1 MIQPQD
7 RAALS
12 YKLLQI
18 ILKLQPA
25 EGDWVSLAEIGSAFS
40 ASGIRCSQYGHAKL
54 KDFLHE
60 FEDVLEFRDV
70 REGIKPVVN
79 YARPREDVAPPD
91 DTLWENLDLRLDEE
105 KEQAEPTPES
115 DSQVHDSP
123 APAFPGIKL
132 YRRVPG
138 YNPIPPAP
146 PFGDGPSCVSAPT
159 PATPVKPL
167 ERTPKASPLPTHDE
181 ATPIKPAEP
190 AKQYQ
195 PTEPI
200 DQIEPT
206 KPIERLE
213 APAPAAPDKPVEP
226 AQPPE
231 PAQPSDP
238 AAQQPEPFPAAPYR
252 PAPQRLPTADQWLY
266 SWAFFPSS
274 KIDALVDMALE
285 EKWYYGKAPLP
296 EEPSHPILR
305 NYLAHT
311 FRRLCFE
318 GKVLI
323 RSDHR
328 TNEEYAAFNT
338 GLVDR
343 KYEYIYALFKRNTR
357 YLSPYWYLFDF
368 VIPGEDNGKTL
379 VSLFNPLPERANYFD
394 KLYKIIYDTSTGPLI
409 CDYTHIIIE
418 RTDRLPLE
426 FLKENCA
433 PSLLAING
441 ATIDDMRLLSPR
453 DERRMAYFI
462 ELSQRIRQDAKTFKR
477 LRSRIKDAV
486 ELAQKRT
493 EWNYKTAV
501 PLYFPTRNTTCLML
515 PLCLLD
521 EGQVDLALVV
531 ERQESGAYQGQ
542 TILPLKLAYSN
553 SRLVTQPD
561 SIWLKPECI
570 DTLDSTP
577 EDEEE

>member
-7 RAALS
+7 RTALS
-12 YKLLQI
+12 YKILQI
-18 ILKLQPA
+18 ILKLQSD
-25 EGDWVSLAEIGSAFS
+25 EGDWVSLAEIGSAVS
-40 ASGIRCSQYGHAKL
+40 SSGIRCSQYGHAKL

-79 YARPREDVAPPD
+79 FARPREDVALPD
-91 DTLWENLDLRLDEE
+91 DTIWENLDLRLDEE
-105 KEQAEPTPES
+105 SEQEEPSPED
-115 DSQVHDSP
+115 DSQVHDAP

-138 YNPIPPAP
+138 YNPFPPAP
-146 PFGDGPSCVSAPT
+146 PFGDSPSYVSAPE
-159 PATPVKPL
+159 PAAPVMRLEVSPKATP
-167 ERTPKASPLPTHDE
+167 LPAHDE
-181 ATPIKPAEP
+181 AAPVKPAEP
-190 AKQYQ
+190 AEQHR
-195 PTEPI
+195 PAEPI
-200 DQIEPT
+200 EQIEPPKNT
-206 KPIERLE
+206 VKIEAA
-213 APAPAAPDKPVEP
+213 APLRPAEPAEPAAP
-226 AQPPE
+226 
-231 PAQPSDP
+231 
-238 AAQQPEPFPAAPYR
+238 QPEPLPAAPYR
-252 PAPQRLPTADQWLY
+252 PSPQRLPTADQWLF

-323 RSDHR
+323 RNDHR

-343 KYEYIYALFKRNTR
+343 KYEYIYALLRRNTR
-357 YLSPYWYLFDF
+357 FLSPYWYLFDF
-368 VIPGEDNGKTL
+368 VIPGEDNGKML

-441 ATIDDMRLLSPR
+441 ASIDDMRSLPPR
-453 DERRMAYFI
+453 DEHRIAYFI

-477 LRSRIKDAV
+477 LRSRFKDAV

-501 PLYFPTRNTTCLML
+501 PIYFPTKNTTCLML

-521 EGQVDLALVV
+521 ENQVDLALVV

-570 DTLDSTP
+570 DTLDGTP